1 MNFVISAS
9 TDVGIRKK
17 TNQDSVLVQVADTAM
32 GKIAF
37 GVMCDGMGGFAKGE
51 LASATLIKGFRKWF
65 TYRMVDLIA
74 EGFSEENLRRDWN
87 GIITTQNELLH
98 VYSRNHGIRLG
109 TTVTAIL
116 IYNGKYHVMNIGD
129 SRAYQIR
136 ENEIN
141 QITKDHT
148 FIQREIDAGR
158 MTEEEALH
166 SDQRSVLLQC
176 VGASD
181 DIYPDYFTGVVEP
194 NEVYMLCC
202 DGFRHVIAKEE
213 FLQYLNPNTIVDRK
227 TGEDYEKY
235 LIDLNKYRNET
246 DNISV
251 AVIKTTE

>member
-51 LASATLIKGFRKWF
+51 LASATLIKGFREWF

-202 DGFRHVIAKEE
+202 DGFRHVILPEE
-213 FLQYLNPNTIVDRK
+213 FYQAFRPDLMTSPEIMKGRISDLIRLNIQ
-227 TGEDYEKY
+227 
-235 LIDLNKYRNET
+235 RNED
-246 DNISV
+246 DNISAILV
-251 AVIKTTE
+251 KTH